1 MEISIL
7 FAVVLIILAGFTL
20 HGYIKGF
27 VRVIFSL
34 VSIILTI
41 GLASWLSPYVSE
53 ILEKTPVYEN
63 IQEKCVESIKGKV
76 QNEVGQDV
84 ENQEPIQIAGIELPK
99 EWQEI
104 ITQKA
109 VQATDG
115 VLEQSGIYEEIG
127 KYVAG
132 IIINMIACVLTFIV
146 VLLILRILVNVLD
159 LVAKLPVL
167 NAMNRLG
174 GVLAGAAE
182 GILIVW
188 LMFFVITLC
197 KSSEMCQGLLND
209 INQSA
214 FLKLIYENNLVEYIL
229 MRVIL

>member
-1 MEISIL
+1 MSVL

-53 ILEKTPVYEN
+53 VLEKTPVYEN

-84 ENQEPIQIAGIELPK
+84 ENQEPIQIAGIELPR

-109 VQATDG
+109 ARATDG
-115 VLEQSGIYEEIG
+115 VLEQSGIYQEIG
-127 KYVAG
+127 NYVAG
-132 IIINMIACVLTFIV
+132 IIINMIACVLTFII

-167 NAMNRLG
+167 SAMNRLG
-174 GVLAGAAE
+174 GVVAGAAE
-182 GILIVW
+182 GVLIVW

-214 FLKLIYENNLVEYIL
+214 FLKLIYENNLIEYIL
-229 MRVIL
+229 LRVIL

>member
-1 MEISIL
+1 MSVL

-53 ILEKTPVYEN
+53 VLEKTLVYEN

-109 VQATDG
+109 AQATDG
-115 VLEQSGIYEEIG
+115 VLEQSGIYQEIG
-127 KYVAG
+127 NYVAG
-132 IIINMIACVLTFIV
+132 IIINMIACVLTFII

-167 NAMNRLG
+167 SAMNRLG
-174 GVLAGAAE
+174 GVVAGAAE

-188 LMFFVITLC
+188 LMFFIITLC

-214 FLKLIYENNLVEYIL
+214 FLKLIYENNLIEYIL
-229 MRVIL
+229 LRVIL

>member
-1 MEISIL
+1 MSVL

-20 HGYIKGF
+20 HGYSKGF

-53 ILEKTPVYEN
+53 ILEKTPIYEN

-109 VQATDG
+109 AQATDG
-115 VLEQSGIYEEIG
+115 VLEQSGIYQEIG
-127 KYVAG
+127 NYVAG
-132 IIINMIACVLTFIV
+132 IIINMIACVLTFII

-167 NAMNRLG
+167 SAMNRLG
-174 GVLAGAAE
+174 GVVAGAAE

-188 LMFFVITLC
+188 LIFFVITLC

-214 FLKLIYENNLVEYIL
+214 FLKLIYENNLIEYIL
-229 MRVIL
+229 LRVIL

>member
-1 MEISIL
+1 MSVL

-84 ENQEPIQIAGIELPK
+84 ENQEPIQIAGIELPR

-109 VQATDG
+109 AQATDG
-115 VLEQSGIYEEIG
+115 VLEQSGIYQEIG
-127 KYVAG
+127 NYVAG
-132 IIINMIACVLTFIV
+132 IIINMIACVLTFII

-167 NAMNRLG
+167 SAMNRLG
-174 GVLAGAAE
+174 GVVAGAAE

-188 LMFFVITLC
+188 LIFFVITLC

-214 FLKLIYENNLVEYIL
+214 FLKLIYENNLIEYIL
-229 MRVIL
+229 LRVIL